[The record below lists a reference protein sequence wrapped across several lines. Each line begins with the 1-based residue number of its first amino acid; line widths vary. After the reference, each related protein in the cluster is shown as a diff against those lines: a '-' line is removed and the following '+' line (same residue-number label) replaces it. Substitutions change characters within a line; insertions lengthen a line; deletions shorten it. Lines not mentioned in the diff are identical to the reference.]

1 MAFEGR
7 LTVRGRAE
15 TGPAS
20 PYEPRVR
27 AIVDLDEAYT
37 DTSARS
43 YYAALSG
50 GAGSTTALD
59 LTTITDAFGTPL
71 AATAVYTLIV
81 SAPAANTGA
90 VTLSPSASNGWTGL
104 LADASD
110 IVKIPAGS
118 RFVADSDSGYAVSAS
133 SKAIDLANATGSA
146 QSVTVY
152 IVVKT
157 T

>member
-1 MAFEGR
+1 MSFEGR

-15 TGPAS
+15 TDPAS
-20 PYEPRVR
+20 PYETRVR
-27 AIVDLDEAYT
+27 AIFERDEAYT
-37 DTSARS
+37 DTSARA
-43 YYAALSG
+43 YYATLSV

-59 LTTITDAFGTPL
+59 LKTITNAFGTAL
-71 AATAVYTLIV
+71 SATAVYTLIV
-81 SAPAANTGA
+81 SAPSANTGA

-133 SKAIDLANATGSA
+133 SKSIDLANATGSA